1 MIIVFEKETGGIR
14 YTIDN
19 KIATDTY
26 KDSLDEELDVIST
39 IVEHG
44 SNILTMRVD
53 TSTRTLVS
61 KSAIMF
67 DADKYETVAGEP
79 VVVTFSYEGEQF
91 GDHFPLRVNSET
103 VLAVPY
109 NEPQIEL
116 TLELPGEYVLS
127 IPDLRIHSIPQR
139 IRVRENI
146 Q

>member
-91 GDHFPLRVNSET
+91 GETFPLAVNSET
-103 VLAVPY
+103 VLDIPY
-109 NEPQIEL
+109 ETPAIEL
-116 TLELPGEYVLS
+116 ELALPGEYTLLV
-127 IPDLRIHSIPQR
+127 PDLRVYCIPR
-139 IRVRENI
+139 KIIVKENI
-146 Q
+146 L

>member
-1 MIIVFEKETGGIR
+1 VIIVFEKETGGIR

-44 SNILTMRVD
+44 RNILTMRVD

-91 GDHFPLRVNSET
+91 GETFPLVVNRET
-103 VLAVPY
+103 VLDIPY
-109 NEPQIEL
+109 ETPAIEL
-116 TLELPGEYVLS
+116 ELTLPGEYTLLV
-127 IPDLRIHSIPQR
+127 PDLRVYCIPR
-139 IRVRENI
+139 KIIVKENMP
-146 Q
+146 

>member
-1 MIIVFEKETGGIR
+1 MLIVYKKETGGIVA
-14 YTIDN
+14 TLDNSIDPLG
-19 KIATDTY
+19 ILPQDDEDT
-26 KDSLDEELDVIST
+26 LVTL
-39 IVEHG
+39 VEHG
-44 SNILTMRVD
+44 GGIRNLRVD
-53 TSTRTLVS
+53 LETKTLVP
-61 KSAIMF
+61 KSAIIF
-67 DADKYETVAGEP
+67 KPDKHEIAAGES
-79 VVVTFSYEGEQF
+79 VIVEFLHEGEQF
-91 GDHFPLRVNSET
+91 GDHFPLRVNNET